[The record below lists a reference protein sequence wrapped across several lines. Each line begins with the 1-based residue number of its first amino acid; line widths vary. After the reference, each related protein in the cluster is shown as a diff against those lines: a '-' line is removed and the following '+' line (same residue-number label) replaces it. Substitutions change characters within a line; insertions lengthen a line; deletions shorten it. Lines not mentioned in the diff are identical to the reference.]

1 MKHSGPLGA
10 QVLRRACVMVTAVGL
25 AAIAPVPHALAQQ
38 PVPKAQPKAPP
49 KAQPKA
55 PEKAAPAP
63 ADQQSQRE
71 PPQLLYAPWTKVCQ
85 TGPEPNP
92 KQVCFTGKGGRLESG
107 EPVVGAVVI
116 APEGE
121 EKKVLRVTVPLGV
134 ALQPG
139 TRIII
144 DQGQPIGA
152 PYVMCVPGGC
162 MSDYEVSNDLIGA
175 MKTGQTMH
183 VQGLNDTGQP
193 LSIPLPLAD
202 FAKAFDGPPSDPKAV
217 ADQNKRLQEELE
229 KRGEEAR
236 KKLEGQQTA
245 PPR

>member
-1 MKHSGPLGA
+1 
-10 QVLRRACVMVTAVGL
+10 
-25 AAIAPVPHALAQQ
+25 
-38 PVPKAQPKAPP
+38 
-49 KAQPKA
+49 
-55 PEKAAPAP
+55 
-63 ADQQSQRE
+63 
-71 PPQLLYAPWTKVCQ
+71 
-85 TGPEPNP
+85 
-92 KQVCFTGKGGRLESG
+92 
-107 EPVVGAVVI
+107 VI

-121 EKKVLRVTVPLGV
+121 DKKVLRVTVPLGV

-139 TRIII
+139 TRIVI
-144 DQGQPIGA
+144 DQGQPMGA